1 VEGGRLS
8 AKLRD
13 RLIEHEGQPAF
24 VFAAESGKPVVFL
37 TQGDIR
43 QLQLAKAA
51 IRAGIRM
58 LEKTAGITEDQIE
71 KVLLAGAFGNYIQK
85 SSAVTIGLLPA
96 VSLER
101 IHFVGN
107 AASLGAMEILLDR
120 GVRAGC
126 ETLARR
132 MEYVELA
139 TRAEFQDI
147 YADCLMFDKK
157 I

>member
-1 VEGGRLS
+1 
-8 AKLRD
+8 
-13 RLIEHEGQPAF
+13 
-24 VFAAESGKPVVFL
+24 
-37 TQGDIR
+37 
-43 QLQLAKAA
+43 
-51 IRAGIRM
+51 M
-58 LEKTAGITEDQIE
+58 LEMTAGINEDQIE

-96 VSLER
+96 VPLER

-126 ETLARR
+126 EAMARR

-157 I
+157 